1 MTSPLAVQQSIS
13 SVMPIGV
20 AGQWADLQS
29 EEFGK
34 TFSAVNTDSLSVVFG
49 TLLQYDTTNLG
60 PPAGALRPTADTDLY
75 AGVVLFE
82 RMYDFP
88 AERDDYGPLPGLPI
102 ELAWQG
108 NILVYAETAVT
119 AYSGAVRV
127 RITTENRAS
136 NQFLGG
142 FTAAAANNAYMKFDP
157 SAFMWQSSLAGA
169 GIVPLRVN
177 LPPGTFTAA
186 VTDS

>member
-1 MTSPLAVQQSIS
+1 MTSALQTSIS
-13 SVMPIGV
+13 SVLPIGV

-29 EEFGK
+29 EETGK
-34 TFSAVNTDSLSVVFG
+34 TFSAVNTGSLSAVWG
-49 TLLQYDTTNLG
+49 TLQQYDTANLG
-60 PPAGALRPTADTDLY
+60 PPAGVKPPTADTDLY

-82 RMYDFP
+82 RNYDFP
-88 AERDDYGPLPGLPI
+88 TERDDYGPLPGLPL
-102 ELAWQG
+102 ECAWQG
-108 NILVYAETAVT
+108 TVLVYSEEAVT

-142 FTAAAANNAYMKFDP
+142 FRTTSASAASMLFDK
-157 SAFMWQSSLAGA
+157 SAFTWENTLGAA
-169 GIVPLRVN
+169 GIVPLRIN

-186 VTDS
+186 VTD

>member
-34 TFSAVNTDSLSVVFG
+34 TFPAVNTDTLSVVFG

-60 PPAGALRPTADTDLY
+60 PPPGALRPTVDTDLY
-75 AGVVLFE
+75 VGIVLFE

-88 AERDDYGPLPGLPI
+88 TERDDYGPLPGLPV

-108 NILVYAETAVT
+108 NVLVYSETAVT

-142 FTAAAANNAYMKFDP
+142 FSQGSASTATMKFDP
-157 SAFMWQSSLAGA
+157 SAFMWMNTLAGA

-186 VTDS
+186 VTDT